1 MVRPTRSSLLLVALL
16 LLAAAATANEGGGG
30 GVPLAWIPSLSGCR
44 GTVTEC
50 LAGEQFDLGA
60 EVTRR
65 MLATSNY
72 VSYDAL
78 KRDTTPCS
86 RRGASY
92 YNCRPGAQ
100 ANPYS
105 RSCSSIAQC
114 RG

>member
-1 MVRPTRSSLLLVALL
+1 
-16 LLAAAATANEGGGG
+16 
-30 GVPLAWIPSLSGCR
+30 
-44 GTVTEC
+44 
-50 LAGEQFDLGA
+50 
-60 EVTRR
+60 

-72 VSYDAL
+72 VSYGAL
-78 KRDTTPCS
+78 KRDTVPCS

-114 RG
+114 RGWDFEVLTICSIVLVTGIYLKKEDPSFYDLLLQVSVNW